1 MILRGCRPKRLVPLQ
16 QSVRASGVFLAP
28 ILPPR
33 LLQRSLQMRF
43 HPAAAALLLVL
54 ASTPALAGSWIE
66 SADGDISGNRLS
78 PSIVNI
84 TLGNNEVTGTFGS
97 GDVDYL
103 RIDIPAGLQISA
115 INVTSYSGNRVSFVG
130 LQAGTTFSVSPNEA
144 LPEDLLGYFLFGN
157 AHLNTNILPAIAAG
171 SGAIGFTPPLNPG
184 NFTLWLQETG
194 GKTGYGLNFV
204 AVPAPGSVALL
215 GLGVLTLGRR
225 RR

>member
-1 MILRGCRPKRLVPLQ
+1 
-16 QSVRASGVFLAP
+16 
-28 ILPPR
+28 
-33 LLQRSLQMRF
+33 MRF
-43 HPAAAALLLVL
+43 HPAAVALLLVL
-54 ASTPALAGSWIE
+54 ASTPAFAGSWIE

-84 TLGNNEVTGTFGS
+84 TLGDNQVTGTFGS

-115 INVTSYSGNRVSFVG
+115 INVTSYSGTRVSFVG

-144 LPEDLLGYFLFGN
+144 SPEALLGYFLFGK
-157 AHLNTNILPAIAAG
+157 AHLDTNILPDIADG

-184 NFTLWLQETG
+184 SFTLWLQETG
-194 GKTGYGLNFV
+194 SRTGYGLNLV
-204 AVPAPGSVALL
+204 AVPAPASVALL